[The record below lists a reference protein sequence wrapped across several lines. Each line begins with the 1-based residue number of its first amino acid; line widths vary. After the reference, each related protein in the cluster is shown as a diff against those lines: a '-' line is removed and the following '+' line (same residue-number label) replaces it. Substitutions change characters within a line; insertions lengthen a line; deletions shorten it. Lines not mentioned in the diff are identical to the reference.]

1 MKRIA
6 LALAST
12 RLTLAAF
19 AALFAV
25 LAVQVTAIELP
36 AWPLVGLLALL
47 AVNLAAALAMHPR
60 LRRER
65 ALFVFHLA
73 LLAVLALAAIGR
85 LTFLDGHVE
94 VLEGAAFDADAVV
107 IDRAGPLHAN
117 RLHAVRFVQG
127 PFEVDYAPG
136 VRRSFT
142 RNRVVAF
149 EDDAP
154 HEKLIGDDVPLVA
167 AGYRFYTTHNKGR
180 AVVLTFISPG
190 RPPLTGALH
199 FPSYPLFDWKQQTE
213 WSPPAQG
220 TLKFWLHVDQRPADD
235 APWTLRSTPVNAAL
249 VVEAA
254 GTRHELRVGETLAL
268 AAGTLRFDSV
278 RGWMGYRIYFDPTL
292 PWLLG
297 AASIAALALA
307 WFYFARGG
315 RRRATVFA
323 AEAAR

>member
-12 RLTLAAF
+12 RLTLAAL

-25 LAVQVTAIELP
+25 LAVQVTAIELS
-36 AWPLVGLLALL
+36 AGPLITLLALL
-47 AVNLAAALAMHPR
+47 AVNLAAALVVHPR

-65 ALFVFHLA
+65 ALLVFHLA
-73 LLAVLALAAIGR
+73 LLALLALAAIGR
-85 LTFLDGHVE
+85 LTFFDGHVE
-94 VLEGAAFDADAVV
+94 VLEGAAFDPDAVV
-107 IDRAGPLHAN
+107 VDGAGPLHRN
-117 RLHAVRFVQG
+117 RLRAVRFVQG

-149 EDDAP
+149 DGGAP
-154 HEKLIGDDVPLVA
+154 QERLIGDDVPLVA

-180 AVVLTFISPG
+180 AVVLTFTAPG

-199 FPSYPLFDWKQQTE
+199 FPSYPLFDWKQDAA
-213 WSPPAQG
+213 WSAPDRTA
-220 TLKFWLHVDQRPADD
+220 LKLWLHADD
-235 APWTLRSTPVNAAL
+235 WRERDAAWTLRSTPEGATL
-249 VVEAA
+249 VVEATGA
-254 GTRHELRVGETLAL
+254 RHELRVGESLAL
-268 AAGTLRFDSV
+268 AGGTLRFDSV
-278 RGWMGYRIYFDPTL
+278 RGWMGYRIFFDPTL

-307 WFYFARGG
+307 WFYFARGS
-315 RRRATVFA
+315 RCRAPACA